1 MIGFNHYGTS
11 MSGTAMAELLNVQ
24 LRESRGKR
32 NAKRMRR
39 SGQLPA
45 VLYGHGKD
53 SLSLMLVA
61 DEVGAAIRHGSKLV
75 ELKGKGI
82 SESALIRELQ
92 WDALGN
98 DVLHIDFLRVDASE
112 RLTVQVAVE
121 LRGEAPGSRE
131 GGVVEHLA
139 HQVEIDTPATSIPE
153 KLHVNI
159 NGLQL
164 GDSIAAGQIEDLPSD
179 AKLVTSADQV
189 IVQCVMPAVEA
200 EEDTE
205 IVAGEVEPEVISRK
219 AAEDEEE

>member
-1 MIGFNHYGTS
+1 
-11 MSGTAMAELLNVQ
+11 MAEVLNVQ

-61 DEVGAAIRHGSKLV
+61 DEVGAAMRHGSKLV

-82 SESALIRELQ
+82 SENALIRDLQ

-98 DVLHIDFLRVDASE
+98 DVLHIDLLRVDAGE

-121 LRGEAPGSRE
+121 LRGEAPGLKE
-131 GGVVEHLA
+131 GGVVEHLV
-139 HQVEIDTPATSIPE
+139 HQVEIETPATSIPE

-164 GDSIAAGQIEDLPSD
+164 NGSIAAGEIEDLPAD
-179 AKLVTSADQV
+179 AKLLSSADQARKHRRNKLHSNSCPGFTSLITRDLGPV
-189 IVQCVMPAVEA
+189 
-200 EEDTE
+200 
-205 IVAGEVEPEVISRK
+205 GSLPELRVRQ
-219 AAEDEEE
+219 